1 MRRPI
6 YVNASDLSRN
16 FSRLFIRPRR
26 GDDKTLRREDRPA
39 CREESLDE
47 ALVKLWSEFFL
58 QPTLT
63 SVTFRCL
70 ACHIPAHLER
80 KREGP
85 DPVLQPSI
93 GFECAQP
100 VTSGGLNESD
110 QQIVYVGKNG
120 K

>member
-1 MRRPI
+1 MIVP
-6 YVNASDLSRN
+6 YSTNDLSEGKVN
-16 FSRLFIRPRR
+16 ERR
-26 GDDKTLRREDRPA
+26 CSEYPVSQIVR
-39 CREESLDE
+39 
-47 ALVKLWSEFFL
+47 SEFFL
-58 QPTLT
+58 QPTPT
-63 SVTFRCL
+63 PVTFRCL

-85 DPVLQPSI
+85 DPVSQPSI

-110 QQIVYVGKNG
+110 QQIYVRKNG

>member
-1 MRRPI
+1 MKLIIAGLFALSGAAFAANIAPVS
-6 YVNASDLSRN
+6 YHNGTLVSFSMPASGLKS
-16 FSRLFIRPRR
+16 
-26 GDDKTLRREDRPA
+26 
-39 CREESLDE
+39 
-47 ALVKLWSEFFL
+47 FL

-70 ACHIPAHLER
+70 ACHIPAYLER